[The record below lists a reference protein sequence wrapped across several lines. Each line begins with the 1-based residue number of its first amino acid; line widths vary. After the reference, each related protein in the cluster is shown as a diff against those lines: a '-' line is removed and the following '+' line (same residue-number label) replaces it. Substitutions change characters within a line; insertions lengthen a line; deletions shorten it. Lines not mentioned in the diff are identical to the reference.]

1 MIDYYIMINL
11 EILSA
16 VSIGLGIAGMVG
28 ILIVAWI
35 ITSMLVYLAAK
46 LFDRDISFEK
56 ALGATILSEIV
67 SFIIITIRSK
77 LTFELALNFS
87 LFILMMS
94 SFHLWH
100 IYWRIWMI
108 LIIATI
114 INFIAVLI
122 IYKTA
127 FKVGWRAAFV
137 ISILAFIIVFIFNQ
151 KLPMIFYNTAFV
163 IPILSPVTWGMFA
176 VNTPVGEM
184 AIYIDE
190 IIKFFILGLLLST
203 ILIYLVAKLL
213 NINISFLRTLI
224 ANIFPGMVSFIIII
238 ISFLS
243 SMLENNNVAFY
254 IGVGVA
260 FMAVLIIYRYIL
272 NVNWRKSILMS
283 TIISVLWFI
292 IGVFKL
298 PNYIYFMACC

>member
-1 MIDYYIMINL
+1 MGSL
-11 EILSA
+11 EILS
-16 VSIGLGIAGMVG
+16 VILGLGIAGMVW

-35 ITSMLVYLAAK
+35 ITSIIVYLVAK
-46 LFDRDISFEK
+46 HFNKNVSFSR

-77 LTFELALNFS
+77 LTFELALTFS

-94 SFHLWH
+94 SLHLWH

-151 KLPMIFYNTAFV
+151 KLPMIFYNIAF
-163 IPILSPVTWGMFA
+163 ITPIFGPVTWGMFT

-190 IIKFFILGLLLST
+190 IIKFFILGLILST

-213 NINISFLRTLI
+213 NINISFLKTLI
-224 ANIFPGMVSFIIII
+224 ANIFPGMVSFIITI
-238 ISFLS
+238 ISFFL
-243 SMLENNNVAFY
+243 SMLENNNVAFF
-254 IGVGVA
+254 IGVGIA
-260 FMAVLIIYRYIL
+260 FMVASVIYRYIP
-272 NVNWRKSILMS
+272 NVNWRKSILMA

-298 PNYIYFMACC
+298 PNYIYFMICC

>member
-1 MIDYYIMINL
+1 MGSL

-16 VSIGLGIAGMVG
+16 VSIGLGIAGMIW
-28 ILIVAWI
+28 ILILAWI
-35 ITSMLVYLAAK
+35 ITSILVYLVAK
-46 LFDRDISFEK
+46 LFNSDISFEE
-56 ALGATILSEIV
+56 AFGATILSEIV
-67 SFIIITIRSK
+67 FFIIITIRSE
-77 LTFELALNFS
+77 LTFS

-94 SFHLWH
+94 NPHLLY

-108 LIIATI
+108 QIIAAI
-114 INFIAVLI
+114 INFIAVLS

-137 ISILAFIIVFIFNQ
+137 ISILAFIIMLTFNQ
-151 KLPMIFYNTAFV
+151 NLPIILYDIAFITPIFG
-163 IPILSPVTWGMFA
+163 PVTWGMFT

-190 IIKFFILGLLLST
+190 IIKLFILGFLIST
-203 ILIYLVAKLL
+203 ILIYSIAKLL

-238 ISFLS
+238 ISFLL
-243 SMLENNNVAFY
+243 SMFENNNVAFF

-260 FMAVLIIYRYIL
+260 FIAASIIYRYIP

-292 IGVFKL
+292 IGVFEL
-298 PNYIYFMACC
+298 PIYIYFMICC

>member
-1 MIDYYIMINL
+1 MDSL

-16 VSIGLGIAGMVG
+16 VSIGLGIAGMIW
-28 ILIVAWI
+28 ILILAWI
-35 ITSMLVYLAAK
+35 ITSILVYLVAK
-46 LFDRDISFEK
+46 LFNSDISFEE
-56 ALGATILSEIV
+56 AFGATMLSEII
-67 SFIIITIRSK
+67 SFIIITISSE
-77 LTFELALNFS
+77 LTFS

-94 SFHLWH
+94 NPHLLY

-108 LIIATI
+108 QIIAAI
-114 INFIAVLI
+114 INFIAVLS

-127 FKVGWRAAFV
+127 FKVGWKAAFV
-137 ISILAFIIVFIFNQ
+137 ISILAFIIVLIFNQ
-151 KLPMIFYNTAFV
+151 NLPIILYNIAFITPIFG
-163 IPILSPVTWGMFA
+163 PVTWGMFT

-190 IIKFFILGLLLST
+190 IIKWFILGFLIST
-203 ILIYLVAKLL
+203 VLIYLVAKLL

-238 ISFLS
+238 ISFLL
-243 SMLENNNVAFY
+243 SMLENNNLAFF

-260 FMAVLIIYRYIL
+260 FIAASIIYRYIP

-298 PNYIYFMACC
+298 PIYIYFMACC